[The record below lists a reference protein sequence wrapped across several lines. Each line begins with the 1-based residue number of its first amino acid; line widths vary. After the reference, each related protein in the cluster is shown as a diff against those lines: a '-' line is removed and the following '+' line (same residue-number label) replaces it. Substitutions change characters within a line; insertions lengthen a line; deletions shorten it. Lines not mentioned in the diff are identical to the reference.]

1 MMKEFQKAPVY
12 TKDSVSYI
20 KDDKKKQEVIDDITS
35 HLADRMVMFTTD
47 RALVNEF
54 GLDIA
59 LEEHRGGHNRMTVE
73 MLNND
78 GYLVHV
84 FHSITDAAKFFGTS
98 VDTIN
103 RICRGVRKFP
113 FGDGTLRYREKP
125 AKKKSKNIHIKKQK
139 ELWQRKKKR

>member
-20 KDDKKKQEVIDDITS
+20 KDDKKKQEVIDDMTS
-35 HLADRMVMFTTD
+35 HLADRMVKITSD
-47 RALVNEF
+47 RVLVNEF
-54 GLDIA
+54 CLDIA

-84 FHSITDAAKFFGTS
+84 FHFNHRCCEI
-98 VDTIN
+98 
-103 RICRGVRKFP
+103 
-113 FGDGTLRYREKP
+113 LR
-125 AKKKSKNIHIKKQK
+125 HIGRHDQQDLSRCK
-139 ELWQRKKKR
+139 EIPVW